1 MLSFFILLVLFMNE
15 IFDSS
20 CVWLVDKCLQLGQTA
35 LMMAAQKGLVDCVR
49 VLLERGADK
58 EALDHV
64 RVRDMIQSTMKF
76 WGRFLHKCFYI
87 YHIRLVSVNSFTF
100 TAMLYCAGSCA

>member
-35 LMMAAQKGLVDCVR
+35 LMMAAQRGRIDCVR
-49 VLLERGADK
+49 VLLEHGADK
-58 EALDHV
+58 EAQDNV
-64 RVRDMIQSTMKF
+64 RAF
-76 WGRFLHKCFYI
+76 E
-87 YHIRLVSVNSFTF
+87 SFDYLF
-100 TAMLYCAGSCA
+100 M